1 MTDPQALDL
10 SRIRAL
16 CFDVDGTLSD
26 TDDQFV
32 ENLVRLLNPMRFVF
46 PNRNPRPFA
55 RRVVMFTETPANAI
69 YGISDH
75 LGIDGHLNALGNA
88 IYKMGLGRTPT
99 PFELIPGIN
108 TMLQICKA
116 RYPLA
121 IVSARGRRS
130 TERFISQFELR
141 DFFQVVVTAQT
152 TRHTKPSP
160 DPIHWA
166 AGKMDVLPEECLM
179 IGDTTVDITAAC
191 RAGAQ
196 SVGVLCGFGQEHELR
211 KAGAT
216 LIIESTSDL
225 PAYLLD
231 IPPQ

>member
-1 MTDPQALDL
+1 MTDHQTLDL

-32 ENLVRLLNPMRFVF
+32 ENLVRLLNPLRFLF
-46 PNRNPRPFA
+46 PNHNARSFA
-55 RRVVMFTETPANAI
+55 RRVVMSTETPANAI

-75 LGIDGHLNALGNA
+75 LGIDGRLNALGNA
-88 IYKMGLGRTPT
+88 IYKMGLGKSTA
-99 PFELIPGIN
+99 PFQLIAGVQS
-108 TMLQICKA
+108 TLQICKE

-121 IVSARGRRS
+121 IVSARGKRS
-130 TERFISQFELR
+130 TERFISQFRLG
-141 DFFQVVVTAQT
+141 DFFQVVVSAQT
-152 TRHTKPSP
+152 TRHTKPFP

-166 AGKMDVLPEECLM
+166 ARKMGLCSAECLM
-179 IGDTTVDITAAC
+179 IGDTTVDITAAR

-196 SVGVLCGFGQEHELR
+196 SVGVLCGFGGENELR

-216 LIIESTSDL
+216 LILETTSDL
-225 PAYLLD
+225 PRHLF
-231 IPPQ
+231 IPPN

>member
-10 SRIRAL
+10 PRIRAL

-32 ENLVRLLNPMRFVF
+32 ENLVRLLYPLRFLF

-69 YGISDH
+69 YGISDY

-88 IYKMGLGRTPT
+88 IYKMGLGRSQA
-99 PFELIPGIN
+99 PFQLIAGIHS
-108 TMLQICKA
+108 TLQICKE

-121 IVSARGRRS
+121 IVSARGRQS

-152 TRHTKPSP
+152 TRHTKPFP

-166 AGKMDVLPEECLM
+166 ASKMDVLPEECLM
-179 IGDTTVDITAAC
+179 IGDTTVDITAAR

-196 SVGVLCGFGQEHELR
+196 SVGVLCGFGEEDELR

-216 LIIESTSDL
+216 LIIKTTSHL
-225 PAYLLD
+225 PTHL
-231 IPPQ
+231 